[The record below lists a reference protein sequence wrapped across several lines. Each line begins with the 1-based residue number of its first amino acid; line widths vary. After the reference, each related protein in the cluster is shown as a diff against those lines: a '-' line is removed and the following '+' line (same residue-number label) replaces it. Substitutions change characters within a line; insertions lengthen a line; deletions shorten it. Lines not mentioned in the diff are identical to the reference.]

1 MSSVVD
7 QTLTECLTR
16 VLNAFPE
23 VEAVYLFGS
32 AAEDKTKNDS
42 DIDLALVVKR
52 PLGKQRL
59 DILAALTAE
68 GLDNVD
74 LVTLD
79 ADDVVLRFEAVRPN
93 RLLYA
98 RPEFDHG
105 AFFSKVIR
113 EYFDLLPFL
122 ERQREAYKKRL
133 GHGKA

>member
-1 MSSVVD
+1 M
-7 QTLTECLTR
+7 L
-16 VLNAFPE
+16 
-23 VEAVYLFGS
+23 
-32 AAEDKTKNDS
+32 K
-42 DIDLALVVKR
+42 
-52 PLGKQRL
+52 
-59 DILAALTAE
+59 